1 MEADDDRQDED
12 RHDDAD
18 EDASGQ
24 ARDDHAQEGR
34 PFRGDKFAKKSMA
47 YFMGWW
53 THSQN
58 HPISF

>member
-1 MEADDDRQDED
+1 MESDDYWKDED
-12 RHDDAD
+12 RHDDPDRRSQADAD

-34 PFRGDKFAKKSMA
+34 PFRGDKFVKKSMA

-53 THSQN
+53 S
-58 HPISF
+58 